1 MKEYKFHANC
11 KTKQRAKNFALE
23 FLKDLRENPN
33 SFEITIKELDPF
45 SFEIIAKEK
54 PLEVDDKLKELEKRE
69 RQNYRSKSWRI
80 VSGDGFYNF

>member
-1 MKEYKFHANC
+1 MKEYKFYANC

-23 FLKDLRENPN
+23 FLKDLRENPD
-33 SFEITIKELDPF
+33 SFEITIKELSPF